1 MSVVDSSR
9 LSDKRDVTQHQMGLI
24 GAISYVVG
32 VIGSGIFL
40 TPAIIYQKTHSVGMC
55 FTIWIGAS
63 VASTFGAFTYVELG
77 TYFCTSGADFSYLCE
92 MGWSPAAFASI
103 VVCTLVCYPSIVAV
117 QLQTFSSYLMHGFDV
132 QLTNQWEFIARK
144 LVETTLLWFIVF
156 INCFSLRQVVAK
168 FNAVASTA
176 KILVIF
182 IVISVGVVF
191 LARGHVENFRS
202 PFANTQFT
210 ITNLLEAFFAALFTF
225 DGTMPLAIA
234 IGMFIV
240 SSVYLASNVAYF
252 AVLDLSY
259 ILESNVP
266 IASDFAQR
274 ALGSFSFLIDF
285 FICVL
290 MIGAVNSTVFSASRS
305 LHAAAKRGYLP
316 LCLSCTHIGNNSPQ
330 VALFVHVGFALST
343 AFDICAITVLLV
355 IASMIAYYFLFC
367 YVQTS
372 SPRIQKI
379 NYRTTVIAQILW
391 NSMPTLEKKKSN
403 ISEDRVQPTERR

>member
-1 MSVVDSSR
+1 MSVVNSSR
-9 LSDKRDVTQHQMGLI
+9 MIEKRDVTRHQMGLI

-55 FTIWIGAS
+55 FTIWIAAS
-63 VASTFGAFTYVELG
+63 VISTFGAFTYVELG

-92 MGWSPAAFASI
+92 MAAFASI

-182 IVISVGVVF
+182 IVISAGVVF
-191 LARGHVENFRS
+191 LARGHVDNFRS

-210 ITNLLEAFFAALFTF
+210 IANLLEAFFAALFTF
-225 DGTMPLAIA
+225 DGIMPLAIA
-234 IGMFIV
+234 IGMFVV

-252 AVLDLSY
+252 AVLDLSH
-259 ILESNVP
+259 ILESNAP
-266 IASDFAQR
+266 IASVFAQR
-274 ALGSFSFLIDF
+274 ALGTFSFLIDF
-285 FICVL
+285 FICIL

-316 LCLSCTHIGNNSPQ
+316 VFLSCTHVASNSPQ
-330 VALFVHVGFALST
+330 VALFVHS
-343 AFDICAITVLLV
+343 LLV
-355 IASMIAYYFLFC
+355 IAVNIFGEIEQL
-367 YVQTS
+367 
-372 SPRIQKI
+372 I
-379 NYRTTVIAQILW
+379 NMATFALW
-391 NSMPTLEKKKSN
+391 
-403 ISEDRVQPTERR
+403 